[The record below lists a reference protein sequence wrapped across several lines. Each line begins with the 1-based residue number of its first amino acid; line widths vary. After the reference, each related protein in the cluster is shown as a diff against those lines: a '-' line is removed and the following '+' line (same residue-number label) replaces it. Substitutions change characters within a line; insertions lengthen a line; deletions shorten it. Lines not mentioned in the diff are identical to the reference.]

1 MVPPEYFCRIGIL
14 DSNSVLKNRLTT
26 LVVNDMINDK
36 KSCHNDNEIC
46 QKNRGGVME
55 KCHCITL

>member
-46 QKNRGGVME
+46 QKNRGGG
-55 KCHCITL
+55 